1 MQVGTVLRA
10 SLRLGTETP
19 GLRQMPELT
28 TQLQAAQ
35 NAVINAT
42 QATTGKIRH
51 VYPTQKQMSHA
62 LDFRRTPSGIQLQP
76 SLRLGTDQPGL
87 LQQPE
92 STTKPQ
98 AAQNAVTNAA
108 AAITGKILLAYPT
121 QKQQAAPDFRQTQ
134 VGTPLQALPR
144 LGTDRPIL
152 LQQPE
157 STTKPQAPQNADTNA
172 AAAITG
178 KIRHVYPTQKQQA
191 AQGFRQT
198 HNGTAF
204 QQSPKTGTA
213 LPIPHQQP
221 EFITR
226 LQARLNAVSNARQIT
241 LGRTT
246 RPAKPIKKFRTAPVF
261 RQTQSG
267 TQLQLLRRLGTE
279 TTGLQQRPELT
290 TRLQAQANA
299 DTNAILITT

>member
-1 MQVGTVLRA
+1 MQAGTLLRA
-10 SLRLGTETP
+10 SLRHGTETP

-62 LDFRRTPSGIQLQP
+62 PDFRRTPSGIQLQP
-76 SLRLGTDQPGL
+76 SLRLGTDRPGL

-98 AAQNAVTNAA
+98 AARNAVTNAA

-134 VGTPLQALPR
+134 VGTPLQALPK

-157 STTKPQAPQNADTNA
+157 STTKPQVRPNADSNVHRATPVKTTA
-172 AAAITG
+172 A
-178 KIRHVYPTQKQQA
+178 
-191 AQGFRQT
+191 
-198 HNGTAF
+198 
-204 QQSPKTGTA
+204 
-213 LPIPHQQP
+213 
-221 EFITR
+221 
-226 LQARLNAVSNARQIT
+226 
-241 LGRTT
+241 
-246 RPAKPIKKFRTAPVF
+246 
-261 RQTQSG
+261 
-267 TQLQLLRRLGTE
+267 
-279 TTGLQQRPELT
+279 
-290 TRLQAQANA
+290 
-299 DTNAILITT
+299 